1 MKSKQFILL
10 GLPGIGVEAQAIAL
24 AERWQLPY
32 ISLGQL
38 LQAAIAAQSSLSAEV
53 RSYTEAGKPVPEA
66 LMTKLI
72 RRRLEQPDAMLQGWV
87 LEGFPCSLDQAQA
100 LDEFLAQAGLPA
112 ATVVYLR
119 AMTGLLVNRLW
130 NENKQ
135 AEPVSAI
142 RQRLSHQQESIA
154 PVLEYYQQR
163 SQLTT
168 LNGSLP
174 FAEVASELFQLGQ
187 PTGAAPM
194 IKDEAEL
201 DSLLAAE
208 SVLVVDCMAAW
219 CGSCKLVTPLID
231 QLAVAYGDRVKVMK
245 IDFDANQQIPQ
256 RFGLKGMPAVMF
268 FKEGE
273 LQETLVGVKPYQE
286 YSAVVSRFLA

>member
-32 ISLGQL
+32 ISMDQL
-38 LQAAIAAQSSLSAEV
+38 LQAAIAAQSPTSAEV
-53 RSYTEAGKPVPEA
+53 RSYIEAGKPVPEA

-130 NENKQ
+130 NENRQ

-142 RQRLSHQQESIA
+142 RQRLSHQQEAIA

-163 SQLTT
+163 SQLIT

-231 QLAVAYGDRVKVMK
+231 QLAANYGDRVKVMK

>member
-32 ISLGQL
+32 ISMGQL
-38 LQAAIAAQSSLSAEV
+38 LQAAIAAQSPLSAEV

-142 RQRLSHQQESIA
+142 RQRLSHQQEAIA